1 MSQDDAVYDL
11 GEVEL
16 EQSRSAFPPVFDA
29 TRPQPAVRPFS
40 RTLDRRG
47 NGRRPSGTISRLG
60 PALAGSLSMFVPGLG
75 QLVAGEVAWGLFYS
89 SGVGFCAA
97 FLWAAVKSLD
107 RLVPTLRLLDVPAQA
122 IAVTL
127 LGAAIV
133 AMGLH
138 LVGVLHA
145 HALGDETGGGSLP
158 HPIVAGIASFVVPG
172 WGQLLSGH
180 RRRAALFLASVWVL
194 AAAWL
199 AMLPSA
205 SRVLARF
212 DVRVPP
218 EMRDGWGPILLLAL
232 PAVVWVIAV
241 YDAASG
247 AAVERA
253 RG

>member
-1 MSQDDAVYDL
+1 MSQDDPVYDL

-16 EQSRSAFPPVFDA
+16 EQPRSAFPPVFDA
-29 TRPQPAVRPFS
+29 TRPQPALRPAP
-40 RTLDRRG
+40 RG
-47 NGRRPSGTISRLG
+47 AGRSGGGRRASRTISRLG

-75 QLVAGEVAWGLFYS
+75 QLVAGEIAWGLFYA

-97 FLWAAVKSLD
+97 VLWAAVTTLD

-122 IAVTL
+122 VAVTL

-133 AMGLH
+133 AMALH
-138 LVGVLHA
+138 LVGILHA
-145 HALGDETGGGSLP
+145 HAMGEDVGGATPP
-158 HPIVAGIASFVVPG
+158 HPIVAGIASLAVPG

-199 AMLPSA
+199 AVMPA
-205 SRVLARF
+205 AAHVLGRF
-212 DVRVPP
+212 DLRIPAA
-218 EMRDGWGPILLLAL
+218 MRDGWGPVLLLAL

-253 RG
+253 RL